1 MDSQMNAD
9 ATDSN
14 PQASQIQQSRKRPAP
29 VVEDEEDMMD
39 SLMPA
44 ANALKRRKLEEQKE
58 AERTGKPF
66 NGSFKKPQPKEPIP
80 KKEPKKEVNIKDAVR
95 ERRKAEDQAARH
107 DEDTLGETVSDMNI
121 EAMKSLAVV
130 EEMKIPPRNDRP
142 NHHATNG
149 ATNDRWDDRWN
160 GRKNFKKFRRR
171 GEGGQARRGHTMIV
185 PLEQV
190 KTKDYGIGEEYWLDS
205 SEKAKK
211 KRKDT
216 TQSQSQAFPSARSQ
230 QVEEMEMEPEEPSEL
245 EIPPEL
251 ALDLN
256 DDTPATV
263 DVEAPRTTRRMEQ
276 TQDTGESSNRAEP
289 ATGAKRKAPVRAK
302 PPPAKKQKIVPVK
315 DSDESDSG
323 GELKFR
329 FRKKK

>member
-1 MDSQMNAD
+1 MNAGVP
-9 ATDSN
+9 DSN
-14 PQASQIQQSRKRPAP
+14 PQALQTQQSRKRPAP
-29 VVEDEEDMMD
+29 VAEDEEDMMD

-44 ANALKRRKLEEQKE
+44 ATALKRRKIEEQKE
-58 AERTGKPF
+58 AERTGKSF
-66 NGSFKKPQPKEPIP
+66 EGSFKKPQPKEPVS

-95 ERRKAEDQAARH
+95 ERREAEDQAARH
-107 DEDTLGETVSDMNI
+107 DEDSLRETVGDMNI

-130 EEMKIPPRNDRP
+130 EEMKITPRTDRP
-142 NHHATNG
+142 DRGGSNG
-149 ATNDRWDDRWN
+149 ATSDRWDDRWN

-171 GEGGQARRGHTMIV
+171 GEGAQARRGHTMIV

-211 KRKDT
+211 KRKDK
-216 TQSQSQAFPSARSQ
+216 TQSQSQAFPGARSQ
-230 QVEEMEMEPEEPSEL
+230 QVEEMEMESEEPSEL
-245 EIPPEL
+245 QIPPEL

-256 DDTPATV
+256 DDTPATI

-276 TQDTGESSNRAEP
+276 TQNTGESSNRAEP
-289 ATGAKRKAPVRAK
+289 ATGVKRKAPVLPK
-302 PPPAKKQKIVPVK
+302 PPMAKKQRIVPVK